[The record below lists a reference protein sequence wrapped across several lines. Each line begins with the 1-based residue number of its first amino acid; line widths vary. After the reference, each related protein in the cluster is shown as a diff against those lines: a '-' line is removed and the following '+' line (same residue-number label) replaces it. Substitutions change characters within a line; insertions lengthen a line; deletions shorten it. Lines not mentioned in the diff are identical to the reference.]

1 MVTGG
6 AMAAV
11 GAAHADS
18 GAQGG
23 AAGSPGLI
31 SGNTV
36 QIPVHVPV
44 NVCGNTVNV
53 VGVLDPAI
61 GNRCANGGDSALT
74 AGDVRS
80 AAKQAAADTRG
91 TGADRD
97 IRANHGIRADRTGT
111 GRDQGSH
118 RDIGALGGALAA
130 ADAQGSPGLLSGN
143 GIQLPVDVPVNV
155 SGNSVNV
162 VGIGNAAVGNVSS
175 NGPAAPNP
183 VSRPPMEEVA
193 AAHHEPHSTSAQLAQ
208 TGAAAGAVFTIP
220 AGAAMILGGAV
231 LYRRFRAAA

>member
-1 MVTGG
+1 MRQICRTGLVAAMVTGG

-53 VGVLDPAI
+53 IGALNPAV
-61 GNRCANGGDSALT
+61 GNRCANGSDSALT
-74 AGDVRS
+74 ARDVRS
-80 AAKQAAADTRG
+80 AADDDRDN
-91 TGADRD
+91 GADRD
-97 IRANHGIRADRTGT
+97 ARAGARTGVE
-111 GRDQGSH
+111 RDNGV
-118 RDIGALGGALAA
+118 LGGALAT

-162 VGIGNAAVGNVSS
+162 VGIGNASVGNVSS
-175 NGPAAPNP
+175 NGPVAPEP

-193 AAHHEPHSTSAQLAQ
+193 AAHHEPHSESAQLAQ
-208 TGAAAGAVFTIP
+208 TGAAAGAAFTVP